1 MPRIALELAKTSQFI
16 LQNNWKFEEV
26 GSNIK
31 RSKIEKLKISKDQ
44 NNAKFRWN
52 HKLVFSTNN
61 KTITAK
67 KGSVISKDNIKNKFK
82 DKQGFNLFIWKK
94 RKEKSFLQKGKK
106 VEKKGKKE
114 KKKKKNQ
121 KEKEKKGYFLE
132 KRKIFSFSLKDDP
145 GAVPWDQAWLPPIFN
160 SNLKNIK
167 LPRRKAIRGFRTRTF
182 GWMGSR

>member
-1 MPRIALELAKTSQFI
+1 MLDLTVGLQESKTQTGIKKAVKMIIKSAIPSMPKIALELAKTSQFI

-94 RKEKSFLQKGKK
+94 RKEKSFLQ
-106 VEKKGKKE
+106 EE
-114 KKKKKNQ
+114 NKN
-121 KEKEKKGYFLE
+121 L
-132 KRKIFSFSLKDDP
+132 SLKQIKRL
-145 GAVPWDQAWLPPIFN
+145 ALNI
-160 SNLKNIK
+160 NLQN
-167 LPRRKAIRGFRTRTF
+167 L
-182 GWMGSR
+182 

>member
-1 MPRIALELAKTSQFI
+1 MDLTVGLQESKTQTGIKKAVKMIIKSAIPSMPRIALELAKTSQFI

-94 RKEKSFLQKGKK
+94 RKGSSKWNF
-106 VEKKGKKE
+106 
-114 KKKKKNQ
+114 
-121 KEKEKKGYFLE
+121 
-132 KRKIFSFSLKDDP
+132 
-145 GAVPWDQAWLPPIFN
+145 
-160 SNLKNIK
+160 KNIWANFYLYPK
-167 LPRRKAIRGFRTRTF
+167 QPLQWIIGTV
-182 GWMGSR
+182 GSFASGT